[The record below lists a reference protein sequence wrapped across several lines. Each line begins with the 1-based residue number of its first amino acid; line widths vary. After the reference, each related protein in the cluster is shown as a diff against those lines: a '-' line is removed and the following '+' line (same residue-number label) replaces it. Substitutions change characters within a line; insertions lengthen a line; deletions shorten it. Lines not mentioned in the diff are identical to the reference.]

1 MYNCC
6 NRHLWC
12 MRLMYQVSAM
22 QQRRKYLNYEHLSL
36 KMNDLHNFY
45 MAKTWKDG
53 LSKWDP
59 PLSMN
64 WNLLART
71 KQAPQQE
78 RPNEVGLGSSIVDY
92 RQHCIGLVNTT
103 IQQQSCKQLILHVR
117 TQENVCTPGKQ
128 AFCCC
133 KIHSTERFLKLKTKK
148 KNPWLM
154 ARKSI
159 FLNVMKYAK
168 CVHSKSSLA

>member
-12 MRLMYQVSAM
+12 MRLLYQVSAM

-103 IQQQSCKQLILHVR
+103 FQQQSCKQPILHVR
-117 TQENVCTPGKQ
+117 TQENTWQTQ

-133 KIHSTERFLKLKTKK
+133 TERFLKLSRPQK
-148 KNPWLM
+148 KNPRLM
-154 ARKSI
+154 TRKSI
-159 FLNVMKYAK
+159 FLNVIKYAK